1 MLEGLRVASQNWV
14 GRAIMG
20 LVMGFI
26 AISFAIWGI
35 GDVFRGFTSSRLVK
49 VGRGE
54 VTVEAFRSNY
64 QNELRHLQQKLRR
77 AITNEE
83 ARRAG
88 LDQQVLERLITDAA
102 LNEKINGLGLAISD
116 EEVQRLIKS
125 EPTFRGLDGQFDAAR
140 FKQVLQDAG
149 YTERS
154 FLAEQK
160 GAYLRKELTDTVAIG
175 VEPPRL
181 MIEAIFRFRNE
192 ARAVD
197 YFVLPLSAA
206 GEIAKPSDE
215 ELKKYYDEHEPI
227 FRAKEYRALTVLAAT
242 PAMLGKAAE
251 VPEGDVRKLYDEVKA
266 KRYGTP
272 EKRAVRQIVFK
283 TEDEAKDAIARLKGG
298 LSFDALIA
306 ERKLNPKDVDL
317 GTVEQRDFGDASVGA
332 AAFALPAPGLAEPV
346 KTAFGVVVSD
356 VRKIVPGV
364 YSKTYEQAAPEL
376 RNEIAMQKAAPEAR
390 RMRDAVE
397 EQRTAGKTLAEA
409 AKAVG
414 LEARTVEAVDD
425 AGRDKSGKDVD
436 LPGGADLVKAAFAS
450 DVGVDNDTV
459 ATRDGGYVWFEVA
472 KIEPA
477 RQKNFEEVK
486 DAVEA
491 AIKADAAQKALNDRA
506 NELAEKLRS
515 GRPIDDLAH
524 ELGLEVKRVTDVKR
538 APRNDLTPATI
549 VQFFNAPPR
558 GAGTAQAENG
568 KIVFFVRE
576 ATTPQFDPASL
587 EAKMIAEQLKPA
599 MVNDVLEQYVGGL
612 EKALNVEINQKL
624 LQMATGADA
633 EK

>member
-26 AISFAIWGI
+26 AISFAIWGV
-35 GDVFRGFTSSRLVK
+35 GDVFRGFTSSRLAK
-49 VGRGE
+49 VGKGE

-64 QNELRHLQQKLRR
+64 QNELRRIQQKMRR

-83 ARRAG
+83 ARRSG
-88 LDQQVLERLITDAA
+88 LDQQVLERMITDAA

-116 EEVQRLIKS
+116 EDVQKQIKS
-125 EPTFRGLDGQFDAAR
+125 EPTFRGADGQFDAAR
-140 FKQVLQDAG
+140 FKQVVQDAG
-149 YTERS
+149 YTERG
-154 FLAEQK
+154 FLVDQK
-160 GAYLRKELTDTVAIG
+160 GAYLRKELTDAVAIG
-175 VEPPRL
+175 LEPPRV
-181 MIEAIFRFRNE
+181 MVEAIYRFRNE
-192 ARAVD
+192 ARSID
-197 YFVLPLSAA
+197 YMVLPLSAA
-206 GEIAKPSDE
+206 GEIASPSEE
-215 ELKKYYDEHEPI
+215 ELKKYYDDHEQT

-242 PAMLGKAAE
+242 PATLGKAAE
-251 VPEGDVRKLYDEVKA
+251 VPEAEARKLYDEVKA

-283 TEDEAKDAIARLKGG
+283 TEDEAKDAIARLNGG

-317 GTVEQRDFGDASVGA
+317 GVVEQRDFGDAAVGA
-332 AAFALPAPGLAEPV
+332 AAFARPSPGLAEPV
-346 KTAFGVVVSD
+346 KTAFGVVVSE
-356 VRKIVPGV
+356 VRQIVPGV

-376 RNEIAMQKAAPEAR
+376 RSEIAMQKAAPEAR
-390 RMRDAVE
+390 RLRDAIE
-397 EQRTAGKTLAEA
+397 DQRTAGKTLAEA

-414 LEARTVEAVDD
+414 LEARAVDGVDD
-425 AGRDKSGKDVD
+425 AGRDKSGKEVD
-436 LPGGADLVKAAFAS
+436 LPGGADVIKAAFAS

-459 ATRDGGYVWFEVA
+459 ATRDGGYVWFEVS

-477 RQKNFEEVK
+477 RQQSFEEVK
-486 DAVEA
+486 GAVEA
-491 AIKADAAQKALNDRA
+491 AMKAEAAQKALNDRA

-538 APRNDLTPATI
+538 APRSDLSAPTI

-558 GAGTAQAENG
+558 GAGTAQADNG
-568 KIVFFVRE
+568 KIVFFVKDA
-576 ATTPQFDPASL
+576 ATPKFDPASL
-587 EAKMIAEQLKPA
+587 EAKMIGEQLKPA
-599 MVNDVLEQYVGGL
+599 FINDVLEQYVGGL
-612 EKALNVEINQKL
+612 EKALNVEINQKA
-624 LQMATGADA
+624 LQVATGADA